1 MIGYVIASLL
11 YGATLGFL
19 ALEDMRRFEIKLEL
33 LPVTGIIGMWLALQ
47 SGLPLWDILAGG
59 AIWGSF
65 VALFYWFSR
74 GSIGQGDIWL
84 FATAGLCLGVSDS
97 LAGALVFGAASIATS
112 WAYSHARGKRF
123 GRSIYPAAVPVSVA
137 LLAVCA
143 MRMITD
149 LGMSGSGVAMSLVIL
164 GLLVAGVALG
174 ISINM
179 FVASN
184 GEVADV

>member
-1 MIGYVIASLL
+1 MIGYGVAYVL
-11 YGATLGFL
+11 YGATIGFL

-33 LPVTGIIGMWLALQ
+33 LPITGVIGMWLAFQ
-47 SGLPLWDILAGG
+47 SGVPLSDIVGGG

-65 VALFYWFSR
+65 VALFYWLNR

-84 FATAGLCLGVSDS
+84 FSTAGLCFGVSDS
-97 LAGALVFGAASIATS
+97 LAGALVFGVASIATA
-112 WAYSHARGKRF
+112 WAYSYARGKRF

-143 MRMITD
+143 MRMIAD
-149 LGMSGSGVAMSLVIL
+149 MGANSSGPAMTFVML
-164 GLLVAGVALG
+164 GLPVAGVALG

-179 FVASN
+179 YVASN
-184 GEVADV
+184 VEVADV

>member
-1 MIGYVIASLL
+1 MIGYGVASVL
-11 YGATLGFL
+11 YGATIGFL

-47 SGLPLWDILAGG
+47 SGVPLWDIVAGG

-65 VALFYWFSR
+65 VGLFYWFNR

-84 FATAGLCLGVSDS
+84 FATAGLCFGVSDS
-97 LAGALVFGAASIATS
+97 LAGALVFGAASVATA
-112 WAYSHARGKRF
+112 WAYSYARGKRF

-137 LLAVCA
+137 LLAVFTL
-143 MRMITD
+143 RVITA
-149 LGMSGSGVAMSLVIL
+149 LGLSGSGPAMTFVML
-164 GLLVAGVALG
+164 GLPVAGVALG

-179 FVASN
+179 YVASN
-184 GEVADV
+184 VEVADV